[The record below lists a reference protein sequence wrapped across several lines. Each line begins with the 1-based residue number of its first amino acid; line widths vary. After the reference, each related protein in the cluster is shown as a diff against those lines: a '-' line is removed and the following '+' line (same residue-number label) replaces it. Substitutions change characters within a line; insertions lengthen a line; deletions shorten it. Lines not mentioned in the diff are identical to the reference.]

1 MKYFVSYSH
10 AGPRASGFGSATYT
24 TPGPMTEDILN
35 EIRKD
40 LTRIYPDDMQ
50 IVILNFQPLETR

>member
-1 MKYFVSYSH
+1 MRYFVSYSH

-24 TPGPMTEDILN
+24 TPGPMTEDMIA

>member
-35 EIRKD
+35 EIRED
-40 LTRIYPDDMQ
+40 IARTHPADMR
-50 IVILNFQPLETR
+50 IVILNFQPFA